1 MKVLS
6 PERLQATDSA
16 ITGWMAHHG
25 PLFLRV
31 SLGIVF
37 LWFGILKFF
46 PSVSPAEEL
55 ATRTIDVLS
64 GGLIPAAVSLPLLA
78 GWESL
83 IGVGLLIRRGLREYY
98 CCCTFRCSER
108 SPRSLC
114 FRMTCFPQSRSCRR
128 SKGSTSSRTW
138 C

>member
-1 MKVLS
+1 MKVMS

-16 ITGWMAHHG
+16 ITEWMAHHG
-25 PLFLRV
+25 PVLLRV

-46 PSVSPAEEL
+46 PSASPAEQL

-64 GGLIPAAVSLPLLA
+64 LGLIPAAVSLPLLA

-83 IGVGLLIRRGLREYY
+83 IGIGLLVD
-98 CCCTFRCSER
+98 CNH
-108 SPRSLC
+108 
-114 FRMTCFPQSRSCRR
+114 
-128 SKGSTSSRTW
+128 
-138 C
+138 